1 MKQILSEVKV
11 LPVLE
16 IEKNVDPEKLIGSLI
31 DGNITVIEITLRNE
45 MGLKHVEQ
53 IRKKFPEIK
62 VGVGTVLNIQ
72 QLNNSIDCGAQ
83 FAVSPGYELDLALK
97 AKELKFPYLPGISSS
112 SEIMSLLKIGF
123 NVFKFFPALS
133 IGGISFIKSLI
144 GPFPE
149 VLFCPTGGINDKN
162 YSDWISEKNV
172 ICVGG
177 SWLAPKGFNN
187 YNEITKRALK
197 VFSK

>member
-16 IEKNVDPEKLIGSLI
+16 IERNVDPEKLIASLI
-31 DGNITVIEITLRNE
+31 DGNISVVEITLRNE
-45 MGLKHVEQ
+45 MGYKHIER
-53 IRKKFPEIK
+53 ISKKFPEIT

-72 QLNNSIDCGAQ
+72 QLTHSIDCGAQ

-123 NVFKFFPALS
+123 NIFKFFPANDL
-133 IGGISFIKSLI
+133 GGISYLKSLS
-144 GPFPE
+144 GPFPRT
-149 VLFCPTGGINDKN
+149 LFCATGGINEKN
-162 YSDWISEKNV
+162 YKEWIAEKNV
-172 ICVGG
+172 LCVGG

>member
-16 IEKNVDPEKLIGSLI
+16 IERNVDPERLVGALI
-31 DGNITVIEITLRNE
+31 DGEINTVEITLRNE

-123 NVFKFFPALS
+123 NIFKFFPANDL
-133 IGGISFIKSLI
+133 GGISYLKSLS
-144 GPFPE
+144 GPFPNA
-149 VLFCPTGGINDKN
+149 LFCATGGINEQN
-162 YSDWISEKNV
+162 YKEWIAEKNV

-177 SWLAPKGFNN
+177 SWLAPKGFDD
-187 YNEITKRALK
+187 YKRITNKALK
-197 VFSK
+197 II

>member
-16 IEKNVDPEKLIGSLI
+16 IERNVDPEKLIASLI
-31 DGNITVIEITLRNE
+31 DGNISVVEITLRNE
-45 MGLKHVEQ
+45 MGFKHIEQ

-72 QLNNSIDCGAQ
+72 QLTHSIDCGAQ

-123 NVFKFFPALS
+123 NIFKFFPANDL
-133 IGGISFIKSLI
+133 GGISYLKSLS
-144 GPFPE
+144 GPFPNA
-149 VLFCPTGGINDKN
+149 LFCATGGINEKN
-162 YSDWISEKNV
+162 YKEWIAEKNV
-172 ICVGG
+172 LCVGG